1 MKDIQTYDD
10 FQSNS
15 SMKAE
20 QSQTDKLC
28 INTDLFCRRMPAIE
42 DILKKELHIADCLV
56 VPVGEVDGK
65 TSDNFK
71 LQYNYHID
79 VFAVFHT
86 SQSEVCII
94 PIDLKYNYVKLQSNA
109 VYANVDLWYH
119 VNEYEH
125 QCGIIGDVHAKY
137 LNIEAAKAEI
147 LKLIQPGEEYYN
159 LRKFINGHDIRFCDH
174 MSLSVGI
181 KGNKLIDGNYAL
193 YDTNAVYNV
202 LANGL
207 HTAIMQDPKVI
218 AAIQN
223 ESDAPV
229 DVNLKIGSK
238 WYSVA
243 FFRKDHKHKDRLA
256 NIKLKISRDPQF
268 KYYHSVGY

>member
-1 MKDIQTYDD
+1 
-10 FQSNS
+10 
-15 SMKAE
+15 
-20 QSQTDKLC
+20 
-28 INTDLFCRRMPAIE
+28 
-42 DILKKELHIADCLV
+42 
-56 VPVGEVDGK
+56 
-65 TSDNFK
+65 
-71 LQYNYHID
+71 
-79 VFAVFHT
+79 
-86 SQSEVCII
+86 
-94 PIDLKYNYVKLQSNA
+94 
-109 VYANVDLWYH
+109 
-119 VNEYEH
+119 
-125 QCGIIGDVHAKY
+125 
-137 LNIEAAKAEI
+137 
-147 LKLIQPGEEYYN
+147 
-159 LRKFINGHDIRFCDH
+159 

-181 KGNKLIDGNYAL
+181 KDNKLIDGNYAL